1 MNEYNYTYNNNN
13 TPEGNGNNYQGF
25 STDGGN
31 SPKKP
36 KKHTGLKAAAIV
48 MAMAVVSAGSI
59 GTYRHFAGESFNK
72 ASVTEEEEETVLKNT
87 KGSDS
92 SIIAQNVSIIEP
104 VESDGKALSNEE
116 IVKKV
121 LPSVVGVES
130 SFEVTMQ
137 SQTAIPDDFFN
148 FGFGGFGGF
157 GGYDY
162 GGESA
167 PQTNIYKGTGTGV
180 VVSENGYIVTNAHVI
195 YDSEYGAGLATEVNV
210 LLGDDDTYEAEV
222 IGYDVDLDLAVLK
235 IDETGL
241 TPAEF
246 GNSDELQLGE
256 SVIAIGNPLGFE
268 LMNTV
273 TGGMISGLDRDITI
287 NDKAM
292 NLIQTDAAIN
302 SGNSGGPLINKYG
315 QVIGINSSKMS
326 SSYGSSEASIEGIG
340 FAIPSNETAAIID
353 DIMKYGHV
361 TGKPQLGISCQAISE
376 AAAEMYN
383 LPVGVMIKSINEDSA
398 AEKAGLKE
406 GDIIV
411 EADGEKV
418 TTTAELVAKKNKH
431 SAGDEFELTI
441 MRNGSEKTIKVTLD
455 EQEYEEAEKTEAAN
469 DEKSDEEN
477 AETKKKKSEN
487 SEEPAEEADEAEEE
501 TTEKS
506 QKKSKSGKIAV
517 PDFLDPDAADDA
529 DSDAE

>member
-210 LLGDDDTYEAEV
+210 L

-517 PDFLDPDAADDA
+517 PDFLDHDAADDA